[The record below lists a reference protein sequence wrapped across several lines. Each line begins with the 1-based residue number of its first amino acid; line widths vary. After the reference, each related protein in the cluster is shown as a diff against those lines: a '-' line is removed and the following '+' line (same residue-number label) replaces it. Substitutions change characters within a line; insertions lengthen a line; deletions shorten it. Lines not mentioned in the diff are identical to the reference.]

1 MLESCSPRQPY
12 LGNKGKI
19 WWHRQGNLAAKVF
32 TVILIQPHSTSVK
45 WASKNLPHTGWIN
58 VCKLQRDSQVNAK
71 ISSVVLQIIIK
82 INVASEEIWIP
93 HISGICLEQNHRGSL
108 LRLSM
113 SQSTQCAQWDL
124 HGWLCCIQRW
134 FFHGHLA
141 ATMRFFCLLSIAKSK
156 YK

>member
-1 MLESCSPRQPY
+1 MVTQAGKSGS
-12 LGNKGKI
+12 KGFHSNI
-19 WWHRQGNLAAKVF
+19 NSAAFHICKMSIKEF
-32 TVILIQPHSTSVK
+32 
-45 WASKNLPHTGWIN
+45 ASYRVDK
-58 VCKLQRDSQVNAK
+58 CLQTAERLSSECK

-124 HGWLCCIQRW
+124 HG
-134 FFHGHLA
+134 
-141 ATMRFFCLLSIAKSK
+141 
-156 YK
+156 